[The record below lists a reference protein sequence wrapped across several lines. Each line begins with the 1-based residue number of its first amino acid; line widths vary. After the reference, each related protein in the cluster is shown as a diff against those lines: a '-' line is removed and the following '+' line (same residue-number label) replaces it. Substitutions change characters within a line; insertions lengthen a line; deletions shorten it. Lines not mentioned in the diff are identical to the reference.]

1 MACLCEKNSE
11 RGELVKL
18 CHINAAVRFFRH
30 GVCVYGQVTKRSNKV
45 IYRYF
50 ISVLYIIAFQFFS
63 DKLCNVVI
71 FHLSIFIAGVL
82 IQIVTL
88 RCYL

>member
-45 IYRYF
+45 
-50 ISVLYIIAFQFFS
+50 
-63 DKLCNVVI
+63 
-71 FHLSIFIAGVL
+71 
-82 IQIVTL
+82 
-88 RCYL
+88 